1 MEDELEAVSMLMS
14 IGIMGMWIW
23 RLGGETIWGK
33 LLLTNAEG
41 KDSDGEPRLHGHQ
54 ECVKDKPMLRSCE
67 Q

>member
-1 MEDELEAVSMLMS
+1 
-14 IGIMGMWIW
+14 MG
-23 RLGGETIWGK
+23 GGETIWEK

-41 KDSDGEPRLHGHQ
+41 KDSDGEPRLRGHQ